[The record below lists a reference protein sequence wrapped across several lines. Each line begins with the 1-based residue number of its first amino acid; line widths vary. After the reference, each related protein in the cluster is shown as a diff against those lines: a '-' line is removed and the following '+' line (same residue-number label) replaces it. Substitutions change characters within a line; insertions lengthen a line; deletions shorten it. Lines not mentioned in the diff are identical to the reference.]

1 MNLNVFRL
9 RGEYPGQYWLLF
21 WGYLISTVG
30 ASMIWPFFTIYVSE
44 NLGLPLTAVAS
55 LMTINAV
62 TGLAFSFFSGPLVDR
77 AGRKWIMVASL
88 VISGL
93 VYFFYSR
100 AGSLLEFAVLQA
112 IAGAFNPLYRVAADA
127 MMADLIPPER
137 RIDAYSLMRLG
148 HNVGVAIGPAVGG
161 FIASTSY
168 TVAFYFAMTGM
179 ILFGLLVAVFGKET
193 LPQKAETPG
202 MFGGYDRVLRDRT
215 FMLFAVNF
223 TLTQT
228 ASAILW
234 VLLAVY
240 VKQNFGIPEN
250 MYGLLPTTNAVMVL
264 LLQLWITRQTK
275 HYAPLKV
282 LGVGTFIYAVALGS
296 IAIGQ
301 GFWAFW
307 GSMVLFTVGEMI
319 LMPTSTTYTA
329 NLAPA
334 DMRGRYMSIYTLT
347 WGAASGIG
355 PVLGGFLND
364 NLGARSPWI
373 GGLVI
378 GLVSAA
384 GFVLLARRSGGA
396 PLRRLPVDEPT
407 P

>member
-1 MNLNVFRL
+1 
-9 RGEYPGQYWLLF
+9 
-21 WGYLISTVG
+21 
-30 ASMIWPFFTIYVSE
+30 
-44 NLGLPLTAVAS
+44 
-55 LMTINAV
+55 
-62 TGLAFSFFSGPLVDR
+62 
-77 AGRKWIMVASL
+77 
-88 VISGL
+88 
-93 VYFFYSR
+93 
-100 AGSLLEFAVLQA
+100 
-112 IAGAFNPLYRVAADA
+112 
-127 MMADLIPPER
+127 
-137 RIDAYSLMRLG
+137 
-148 HNVGVAIGPAVGG
+148 
-161 FIASTSY
+161 
-168 TVAFYFAMTGM
+168 
-179 ILFGLLVAVFGKET
+179 
-193 LPQKAETPG
+193 
-202 MFGGYDRVLRDRT
+202 
-215 FMLFAVNF
+215 
-223 TLTQT
+223 
-228 ASAILW
+228 

-264 LLQLWITRQTK
+264 LLQLWITRQTRSF
-275 HYAPLKV
+275 APLKV
-282 LGVGTFIYAVALGS
+282 LSVGTFIYAIALGS

-373 GGLVI
+373 GGLII

-384 GFVLLARRSGGA
+384 AFVLLARRSGGA
-396 PLRRLPVDEPT
+396 QAERLQADEPAA
-407 P
+407 